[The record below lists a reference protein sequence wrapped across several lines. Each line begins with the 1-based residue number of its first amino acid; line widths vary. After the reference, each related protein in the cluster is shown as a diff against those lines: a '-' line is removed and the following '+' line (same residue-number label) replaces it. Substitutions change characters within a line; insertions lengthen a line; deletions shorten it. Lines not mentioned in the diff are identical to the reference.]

1 MFFENSTSSTF
12 SVLYLYYKKTPS
24 SNSTKFEI
32 QKNDFKSKADTLLLK
47 SYFYYL
53 NLGLT
58 EKRTIRGISELQ
70 CRNSVAEA
78 KNKTTHTQK
87 QLSAKQTK
95 NRKIIN
101 SLKGD

>member
-1 MFFENSTSSTF
+1 MFFKNSTSSTF
-12 SVLYLYYKKTPS
+12 SVLYPS
-24 SNSTKFEI
+24 TRKLRTQNCTKFEI

-87 QLSAKQTK
+87 QLSAKRTK
-95 NRKIIN
+95 NRK
-101 SLKGD
+101 